1 MVDTATPAAAAP
13 QCLRALERAN
23 DVRFARAEL
32 KRRVRAGRLSAAE
45 VILTCPWQARTMSL
59 NELLVSQ
66 RSWGRIRVRRLLLS
80 LPVAENKQIGTL
92 TERQRLAIAAGLS
105 QARGAPPG
113 GSPADPG
120 GRVGPRRISSSG
132 GNRGSR

>member
-1 MVDTATPAAAAP
+1 MAETATPAAAAP
-13 QCLRALERAN
+13 QRLRALERAN
-23 DVRFARAEL
+23 HVRFARAEL

-66 RSWGRIRVRRLLLS
+66 RSWGQNRVRRLLLS

-105 QARGAPPG
+105 QGRGAPLG
-113 GSPADPG
+113 DSAADPG
-120 GRVGPRRISSSG
+120 GRVGPPRASSG

>member
-1 MVDTATPAAAAP
+1 MVDTAAPAAAAP
-13 QCLRALERAN
+13 QCLHALERAN
-23 DVRFARAEL
+23 HVRVARAEL
-32 KRRVRAGRLSAAE
+32 KRRVRAGGLSAAE

-59 NELLVSQ
+59 GELLQSQ

-105 QARGAPPG
+105 QGAP
-113 GSPADPG
+113 
-120 GRVGPRRISSSG
+120 RGPRR
-132 GNRGSR
+132 

>member
-1 MVDTATPAAAAP
+1 MVETATPAAAAP

-23 DVRFARAEL
+23 HVRFARAEL

-59 NELLVSQ
+59 NDLLVSQ

-105 QARGAPPG
+105 QGAGAP
-113 GSPADPG
+113 
-120 GRVGPRRISSSG
+120 RR
-132 GNRGSR
+132 

>member
-1 MVDTATPAAAAP
+1 MGDTATPTAPAA
-13 QCLRALERAN
+13 QCLHALERAN
-23 DVRFARAEL
+23 HVRCARAEL

-59 NELLVSQ
+59 TELLQSQ

-92 TERQRLAIAAGLS
+92 TERQRVAIAAGLS
-105 QARGAPPG
+105 HGRGARPG
-113 GSPADPG
+113 DSAADTPSPG
-120 GRVGPRRISSSG
+120 V
-132 GNRGSR
+132 NRKSR